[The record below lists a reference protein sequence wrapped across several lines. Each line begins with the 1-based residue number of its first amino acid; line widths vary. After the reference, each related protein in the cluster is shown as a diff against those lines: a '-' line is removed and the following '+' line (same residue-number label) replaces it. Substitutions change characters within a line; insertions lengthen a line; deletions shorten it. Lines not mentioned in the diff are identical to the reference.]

1 MRAAIQKLNIE
12 EGGMNNEEKDSSNE
26 LRISESHVRIAVAL
40 ILVVAGFLC
49 IVSYQWGK
57 KKAYEE
63 FVENLRSDSLSDK
76 VSAALCS
83 VYGTQAADD
92 TIPDNTSAQVGKRY
106 YAELVGFNSL
116 ESAKRYVKNLE
127 QRGFEVHIV
136 THAGKTAKGHTRTW
150 YRVVTQPLPFDEL
163 QNVVNQIKERDH
175 LKHVTIV
182 EDKELNEEANS
193 ENNQG
198 TER

>member
-1 MRAAIQKLNIE
+1 
-12 EGGMNNEEKDSSNE
+12 MNNEEKNSGNE

-83 VYGTQAADD
+83 VYGAPATDD
-92 TIPDNTSAQVGKRY
+92 TLADGAQTEEGKRY
-106 YAELVGFNSL
+106 YAELAGFNSQ

-127 QRGFEVHIV
+127 QREIQAHIV
-136 THAGKTAKGHTRTW
+136 EHTSKTAKGHTRIW
-150 YRVVTQPLPFDEL
+150 YQVVTALLPFDEL
-163 QNVVNQIKERDH
+163 HNTVNQIKERDH
-175 LKHVTIV
+175 LRQIKIV
-182 EDKELNEEANS
+182 ESKEPNLD
-193 ENNQG
+193 NNQG

>member
-1 MRAAIQKLNIE
+1 
-12 EGGMNNEEKDSSNE
+12 MNNEEKNSGNE
-26 LRISESHVRIAVAL
+26 LHISESHVRIAVAL

-83 VYGTQAADD
+83 VYGTPATEENFVPDDAA
-92 TIPDNTSAQVGKRY
+92 SAQESKRY
-106 YAELVGFNSL
+106 YAELAGFNSR
-116 ESAKRYVKNLE
+116 ESAKRYVKSLE
-127 QRGFEVHIV
+127 QRKIEARIV
-136 THAGKTAKGHTRTW
+136 EHTSKTAKGQARIW
-150 YRVVTQPLPFDEL
+150 YQVVTAPLPFDKI
-163 QNVVNQIKERDH
+163 QNTVNQIKERDH
-175 LKHVTIV
+175 LKHITLV
-182 EDKELNEEANS
+182 EAKESNT
-193 ENNQG
+193 ENNTEINQG